1 MKNDNNSLKRRN
13 FLTNLTKV
21 VGGIGAVFA
30 LIPFLS
36 TMSPSEKTKMAGAPI
51 EIDISAITPGTF
63 KIVEWRG
70 KPVWVVHRTP
80 EMLNIIDSKVDYL
93 ADPESSSEMQPV
105 YAQNKYRSVKP
116 EFLVLVGVCTHL
128 GCSPLYKPGENKE
141 LGLEWKGGF
150 FCPCHGSKFD
160 LSGRVFKG
168 MPAGTNLEVPPYY
181 FASTTTLIVGEDRAS
196 CANL

>member
-1 MKNDNNSLKRRN
+1 MTDNNNSSNRRT

-21 VGGIGAVFA
+21 MGGVGAIFA
-30 LIPFLS
+30 AIPFLS

-51 EIDISAITPGTF
+51 EVDISAISPGTF

-70 KPVWVVHRTP
+70 KPVWIVHRTP
-80 EMLNIIDSKVDYL
+80 DMLNKIKGSVDYL
-93 ADPESSSEMQPV
+93 ADPNSEEQHQPD
-105 YAQNKYRSVKP
+105 YAQNKFRSLKP

-128 GCSPLYKPGENKE
+128 GCSPLYKPGENKD

-160 LSGRVFKG
+160 LSGRVYTG
-168 MPAGTNLEVPPYY
+168 MPAPSNLEVPPHY
-181 FASTTTLIVGEDRAS
+181 FVSETKLVVGEDKS
-196 CANL
+196 

>member
-93 ADPESSSEMQPV
+93 ADPESVSEMQPI

-116 EFLVLVGVCTHL
+116 EFLILVGVCTHL

-181 FASTTTLIVGEDRAS
+181 FVSDTKLVVGEDRS
-196 CANL
+196 S

>member
-1 MKNDNNSLKRRN
+1 
-13 FLTNLTKV
+13 
-21 VGGIGAVFA
+21 
-30 LIPFLS
+30 
-36 TMSPSEKTKMAGAPI
+36 MAGAPI
-51 EIDISAITPGTF
+51 EIDISSISPGTF

-80 EMLNIIDSKVDYL
+80 EMLNIINNEVDYL
-93 ADPESSSEMQPV
+93 ADPESNSEMQPV

-116 EFLVLVGVCTHL
+116 EFLVLLGVCTHL
-128 GCSPLYKPGENKE
+128 GCSPLYKPGENKD

-168 MPAGTNLEVPPYY
+168 MPAGNNLEVPPYY
-181 FASTTTLIVGEDRAS
+181 FASETKLIVGEDRAS
-196 CANL
+196 

>member
-80 EMLNIIDSKVDYL
+80 EMLNIINNEVNYL
-93 ADPESSSEMQPV
+93 ADPESNSEMQPV

-116 EFLVLVGVCTHL
+116 EFLVLLGVCTHL

-168 MPAGTNLEVPPYY
+168 MPAGNNLEVPPYY
-181 FASTTTLIVGEDRAS
+181 FASETKLIVGEDRAS
-196 CANL
+196 

>member
-21 VGGIGAVFA
+21 VGGVGAVFA

-93 ADPESSSEMQPV
+93 ADPESVSEMQPI

-116 EFLVLVGVCTHL
+116 EFLILVGVCTHL

-168 MPAGTNLEVPPYY
+168 MPAGTNLEVHPYY
-181 FASTTTLIVGEDRAS
+181 FANDTKLIVGEDRAS
-196 CANL
+196 

>member
-1 MKNDNNSLKRRN
+1 MTDNNNSLKRRR

-21 VGGIGAVFA
+21 VGGVGAVFA

-36 TMSPSEKTKMAGAPI
+36 SMSPSEKTKMAGAPI
-51 EIDISAITPGTF
+51 EIDVSTINPGTF

-80 EMLNIIDSKVDYL
+80 EMLKIINNEVDFL
-93 ADPESSSEMQPV
+93 ADPESSNEMQPS

-116 EFLVLVGVCTHL
+116 EYLVLLGVCTHL

-160 LSGRVFKG
+160 LSGRV
-168 MPAGTNLEVPPYY
+168 LRVCQQE
-181 FASTTTLIVGEDRAS
+181 II
-196 CANL
+196 

>member
-93 ADPESSSEMQPV
+93 ADPESVSEMQPI

-116 EFLVLVGVCTHL
+116 EFLILVGVCTHL

-168 MPAGTNLEVPPYY
+168 MPAGTNLEVPPNY
-181 FASTTTLIVGEDRAS
+181 FANDTKLIVGEDRS
-196 CANL
+196 S

>member
-80 EMLNIIDSKVDYL
+80 EMLNILDNKVDYL
-93 ADPESSSEMQPV
+93 ADPESSSEMQPI

-116 EFLVLVGVCTHL
+116 EFLILVGVCTHL

-160 LSGRVFKG
+160 LSGRVFKV

-181 FASTTTLIVGEDRAS
+181 FANDTKLIVGEDRAS
-196 CANL
+196 